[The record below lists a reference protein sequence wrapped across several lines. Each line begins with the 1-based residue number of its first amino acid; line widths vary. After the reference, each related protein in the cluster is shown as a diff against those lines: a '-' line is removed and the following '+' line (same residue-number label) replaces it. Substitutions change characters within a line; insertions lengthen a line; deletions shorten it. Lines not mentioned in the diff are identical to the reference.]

1 MSVDLTQLP
10 AAHRSVSQ
18 GQSDTPAVEYSSREV
33 APGQL
38 LLQQLQQAHSIFL
51 LHHATTLSDLFV
63 RLSRD
68 TFCDLLDRFW
78 SRFIWNWDVLLHG
91 NPAVDIYNGVKLAS
105 GGELGIGVGEEE
117 WGSGEREVLEDFV
130 SRTDGLVDLVVSRF
144 GDAPQEQDSSQK
156 TGSLEKPQFRTP
168 WLGTD
173 ADPRSSDGVIFS
185 GIAAVSRR
193 SVATLSQWMEWI
205 YRYGDRAYGVGEN
218 PSSRRHRPRSRSPAR
233 KAEKIGTVSAP
244 DSAPMSKAVAPK
256 PRHSD
261 DLRRQAM
268 GNSAGHAKIPPPLVV
283 GVEKAVEVAK
293 PPSNPP
299 SVPFTKRKQGL
310 EQTPATPE
318 DSSMFGTENMMKVL
332 RLGYGSVWTLSPD
345 GLSKS
350 ESTKPT
356 SQEES
361 VRPKVG
367 NGEIKRPSNGQ
378 APVETPSPRP
388 LQEVEPTPE
397 VSDSEEKPFVQRLEQ
412 SIGKFIIGLSGDL
425 EASELS
431 EPDGEDVT
439 DDSANHASQGR
450 IFLRTLAVE
459 MSTSWASLRAS
470 SQKDE
475 EEVRAPRGDHSLR
488 TGTSSLGSHAASKH
502 FQKLQVAI
510 YVHQPF
516 IFAFLF
522 TLHTPTLSMTSFYRS
537 IHHQLG
543 PLQKPLLRS
552 TNPEQIAER
561 IAIAIATR
569 TSTTTPTAD
578 SKPEV
583 RETNDIYDVIY
594 DPDKLSIRTSLPN
607 IPPPGSLSAEG
618 FTSSSRKSIT
628 VSGSWYTLGIPI
640 SSSDS
645 SAGGVGRDTLK
656 KGHWTRIDAI
666 NVHTQILNT
675 YMNTHHE
682 RQDDGRLDRERTVKT
697 GRGWWV
703 LFMRVPS
710 ITNYGI
716 DSDKEAFLVRKALG
730 SSADAKKKE
739 IASGSS
745 GSRWL
750 LREQTRDVSGSS
762 TGSRQ
767 GSNTVAG
774 INEGVGVDAR
784 KWVEGLLSLSR

>member
-1 MSVDLTQLP
+1 MSVDLTQIP
-10 AAHRSVSQ
+10 AAHSSVSQ
-18 GQSDTPAVEYSSREV
+18 GHLGTPVVEYSSREV

-38 LLQQLQQAHSIFL
+38 LLQQLLQAHSIFL
-51 LHHATTLSDLFV
+51 LHHAATLSDLFV

-68 TFCDLLDRFW
+68 SFCDLLDRFW

-91 NPAVDIYNGVKLAS
+91 NPAVDIYNGLKLAS

-144 GDAPQEQDSSQK
+144 GDAPEDQDSSQK
-156 TGSLEKPQFRTP
+156 TGSLDKPQFRTP

-173 ADPRSSDGVIFS
+173 TDPRSSDGVIFS
-185 GIAAVSRR
+185 GVAAISRR
-193 SVATLSQWMEWI
+193 SAATLSQWMDWI
-205 YRYGDRAYGVGEN
+205 YRYGDHAYGVGEN
-218 PSSRRHRPRSRSPAR
+218 PSSRRHRPRSRSPVR
-233 KAEKIGTVSAP
+233 KAEKAGTASAP
-244 DSAPMSKAVAPK
+244 DSALKSKAAASK
-256 PRHSD
+256 SRHSD

-268 GNSAGHAKIPPPLVV
+268 EYSAGHAKIPPPLVV
-283 GVEKAVEVAK
+283 GVEKAMEEAK
-293 PPSNPP
+293 PPPNPP
-299 SVPFTKRKQGL
+299 SVPLAKANQEP
-310 EQTPATPE
+310 EQKSATPE
-318 DSSMFGTENMMKVL
+318 DSSMFGAENMMKVL
-332 RLGYGSVWTLSPD
+332 KLGYGSVWTLSPN
-345 GLSKS
+345 GLPKS
-350 ESTKPT
+350 DSTKPT
-356 SQEES
+356 SQEEPFT
-361 VRPKVG
+361 PKMG
-367 NGEIKRPSNGQ
+367 NGEIKKASDDQ
-378 APVETPSPRP
+378 APVETQSPRP

-397 VSDSEEKPFVQRLEQ
+397 VSENEEKPFVQRLEQ
-412 SIGKFIIGLSGDL
+412 SIGKFIVGLSGDL

-439 DDSANHASQGR
+439 GDSANRASQGR

-470 SQKDE
+470 SQQDE
-475 EEVRAPRGDHSLR
+475 EEVRAPRGDCSLR
-488 TGTSSLGSHAASKH
+488 SGSSSLGSTTSPNK
-502 FQKLQVAI
+502 FQKLQVAV

-516 IFAFLF
+516 VFAFLF
-522 TLHTPTLSMTSFYRS
+522 ALHTPTLSMTSFYRS

-552 TNPEQIAER
+552 TNPDQVAER
-561 IAIAIATR
+561 IATAIATR

-578 SKPEV
+578 GKPDAGDSNE
-583 RETNDIYDVIY
+583 IYDVIY
-594 DPDKLSIRTSLPN
+594 DPDKLSIRISLPN
-607 IPPPGSLSAEG
+607 IPAPGSLSAEG
-618 FTSSSRKSIT
+618 FTSSSRRSIT

-645 SAGGVGRDTLK
+645 STGAVSRNTLT
-656 KGHWTRIDAI
+656 KGHWTRVDAI

-682 RQDDGRLDRERTVKT
+682 RQDDGRLDRERTAKT

-716 DSDKEAFLVRKALG
+716 DSDKEAFLVRKAVG
-730 SSADAKKKE
+730 SSADARKKE
-739 IASGSS
+739 SASSSS

-750 LREQTRDVSGSS
+750 LRDQTRDVSGSS
-762 TGSRQ
+762 SGSKQ
-767 GSNTVAG
+767 GSSTVAG